1 MMRKGIGVINCGSSS
16 IKFSLFSYGDGTDL
30 QLLFKGQ
37 VDGIGMAPRF
47 VAKTPEG
54 TLLDQREWPDHQDV
68 DRRTLLDF
76 LIRWV
81 SNHAENVNIQA
92 AGHRVVHG
100 GDAFSQPVRIDQ
112 AIVEQLETLIPLAPL
127 HQPHNLAPIRT
138 IAKLNPQ
145 LLQVACFD
153 TAFHATNPPV
163 ARNFALPRA
172 LTAAGVHRYGF
183 HGLSYEYIARRLPEI
198 DPKSA
203 RGRVIVAH
211 LGNGASMCALH
222 HGRSIASTMGFTAVD
237 GLPMGTRTGSLDPG
251 VVLYLLRQ
259 REMDLDAVERLLY
272 NESGLLGISQ
282 ISNDMRVLIESDD
295 MRAKEAID
303 FFVYRIRR
311 EVGALAAAL
320 EGLDALVF
328 TAGIGEHAAPIRA
341 AVCQSLQWLGVHLDP
356 EANHKDGPRINAPHS
371 DVAVWVVPTN
381 EELMIA
387 THTRDLMK

>member
-1 MMRKGIGVINCGSSS
+1 MRKGIGVINCGSSS